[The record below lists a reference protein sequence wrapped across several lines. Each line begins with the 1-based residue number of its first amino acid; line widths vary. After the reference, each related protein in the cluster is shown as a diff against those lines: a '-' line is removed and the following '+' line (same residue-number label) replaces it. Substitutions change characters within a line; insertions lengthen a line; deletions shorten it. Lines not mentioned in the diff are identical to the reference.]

1 MYISSFLVI
10 LPFLSLQQRGK
21 KLTETDDA
29 YILDVDLDDN
39 NEKNPQQTRLL
50 STGNQVVDGALVGVG
65 VGVVG
70 SLLLGKLLE
79 KQNGCHFRYKRDGTS
94 TRFLPTP
101 SHNNCPPA
109 PFHQPNNGYQPS
121 NVGYQQPPS
130 GYQPVNVGYQHQPP
144 ATVGY
149 QPQHAVNVGYQHQP
163 PVTTVGYQPPPPLT
177 IYNPPVNTY
186 NPPTNT
192 YNPPINHYQP
202 IPPINP
208 PTNAYHPSGV
218 GSYPPNTGY
227 QAPIVKN
234 SNRQSFSQ
242 ASAHK
247 PTPAPFKF
255 GVGR

>member
-1 MYISSFLVI
+1 MIFSFLQKISKVFSNVVI
-10 LPFLSLQQRGK
+10 VIFL
-21 KLTETDDA
+21 
-29 YILDVDLDDN
+29 Y
-39 NEKNPQQTRLL
+39 
-50 STGNQVVDGALVGVG
+50 
-65 VGVVG
+65 
-70 SLLLGKLLE
+70 
-79 KQNGCHFRYKRDGTS
+79 F
-94 TRFLPTP
+94 RFLPTP

-202 IPPINP
+202 ITPINP